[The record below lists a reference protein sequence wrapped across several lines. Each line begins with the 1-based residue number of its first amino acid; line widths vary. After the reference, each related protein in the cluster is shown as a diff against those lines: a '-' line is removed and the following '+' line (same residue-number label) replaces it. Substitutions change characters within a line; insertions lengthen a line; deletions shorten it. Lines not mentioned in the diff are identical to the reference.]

1 MWNVGG
7 LLKSLLFLLGTAK
20 HAPATLIAGAI
31 QFSGAAIWPIPTL
44 SIWRSLAQRRWQRT
58 ASKTLQILAPIS
70 GVAII
75 AALWSIALFS
85 FATFPVETVGKLTA
99 YNASIL
105 LVLAAFILFRQPF
118 ASPTVWVF
126 AGATLL
132 GVFGATSAIIL
143 AHFVHTRSLNAG
155 LMVMSEQSVLLIDI
169 GVFFLFA
176 RFRFADLFIRY
187 SLRIVLATGLSVAL
201 VFLTHAP
208 FVSRL
213 ASLTAFPRT
222 AEIFAS
228 SVLAAALL
236 LAFSL
241 LDRSVVD
248 RVNEWILRAPDYRAS
263 TNLLIERLR
272 GLSVECEIGAVAEEI
287 AQKTLELCG
296 VHVLSC
302 NDLPQQQWP
311 QEIGESEV
319 VELSS
324 ADPLRHRLPQPN
336 IDFLFPVRVRSHVT
350 HVLAISLGATR
361 RGLVTHEVNYLR
373 TVAVQLG
380 NRLDLLRTEREMLER
395 RTREN
400 LLRQQLTDAELR
412 ALRSQINPHFL
423 FNSLNTIADLIVT
436 NPERAEIMTLRL
448 AKVFRHVLAQSSQ
461 PLTSVQDEIE
471 FVRTYLYIEEARF
484 SDRLRVQIDVTPE
497 VATEPIPSL
506 ILQPIIENA
515 LKHGL
520 APKPGPCHLWISA
533 RAQGNHICLRVED
546 DGIGPRWGTLGRSNG
561 SCVVTAT
568 ASLSPQGF
576 GVGLTNVAQRLKTLY
591 WDDASLSFEPRETG
605 GSCVTMLL
613 PKGAGTAA

>member
-1 MWNVGG
+1 MSEPYVIGNLIGFTAGLVITILLLVLAVRAIKLPGPSVTVISFAGCALMWNVGG

-287 AQKTLELCG
+287 AQKTLE
-296 VHVLSC
+296 
-302 NDLPQQQWP
+302 
-311 QEIGESEV
+311 
-319 VELSS
+319 
-324 ADPLRHRLPQPN
+324 
-336 IDFLFPVRVRSHVT
+336 
-350 HVLAISLGATR
+350 
-361 RGLVTHEVNYLR
+361 
-373 TVAVQLG
+373 
-380 NRLDLLRTEREMLER
+380 
-395 RTREN
+395 
-400 LLRQQLTDAELR
+400 
-412 ALRSQINPHFL
+412 
-423 FNSLNTIADLIVT
+423 
-436 NPERAEIMTLRL
+436 
-448 AKVFRHVLAQSSQ
+448 
-461 PLTSVQDEIE
+461 SVQPVGEI
-471 FVRTYLYIEEARF
+471 VAIPRVGGPHHLYER
-484 SDRLRVQIDVTPE
+484 
-497 VATEPIPSL
+497 
-506 ILQPIIENA
+506 
-515 LKHGL
+515 H
-520 APKPGPCHLWISA
+520 
-533 RAQGNHICLRVED
+533 
-546 DGIGPRWGTLGRSNG
+546 
-561 SCVVTAT
+561 
-568 ASLSPQGF
+568 
-576 GVGLTNVAQRLKTLY
+576 
-591 WDDASLSFEPRETG
+591 
-605 GSCVTMLL
+605 
-613 PKGAGTAA
+613 AA